1 MKRIA
6 SIQDISCLG
15 RCSLTVA
22 LPGISAMGVECAIV
36 PTAVLSAHTVFEN
49 ITVCDLSDQLLP
61 IARHW
66 QSEKLH
72 LDAIYTGYLASVQHI
87 DDVCTFFDLL
97 GGEDTLLFVDPA
109 MADHGKLYTGFGP
122 EFPAAMA
129 KVVARADVAVPNLTE
144 ACLLTGAEY
153 REEYDEAYIRDLL
166 HRLVALGA
174 KRAILTGVSFEAG
187 KVGVVSYDSLTGE
200 YFAYFNEKVPRTFHG
215 TGDIFSSVVM
225 GGLMRGLSMEEA
237 LRLAVDYTLECIR
250 ITNKDET
257 WYGVEFERAI
267 PMLCE
272 RLKDAK

>member
-22 LPGISAMGVECAIV
+22 LPVISAMGVECAIV

-72 LDAIYTGYLASVQHI
+72 LDAIYTGYLASVQQI

-272 RLKDAK
+272 RLKGLE